1 MKKIVNLAAVL
12 LIFTMVFGMV
22 SVFAANDSVKVLVE
36 NVDLDKA
43 EATAKNGY
51 YTVSVPINIVENT
64 GFIAIK
70 LDVEYDETFELV
82 GWTEGT
88 VFPYVA
94 NQEGVSGTDGL
105 PASGKI
111 SAHNATSSAAE
122 DLAKNPFT
130 VYYVSTY
137 EANNTSKGKL
147 ITLEFKVPEDTA
159 VGNYPITATVVEAF
173 SQSGTVSGTT
183 VTPLPDDITSACTT
197 VAGAIRVADTTNTFN
212 IVAESTEA
220 KIKDGYVE
228 VDINL
233 ENNPGI
239 TKLGF
244 AVEFNSNYLE
254 FAGVT
259 SYGVFAEA
267 DFDAVTAE
275 DGSLYI
281 YAESDAKVT
290 TSGKLVTLKFT
301 YTDEVVSG
309 EYNLD
314 IVPTF
319 KGDAK
324 DGAYN
329 GSQYVTVEAVKLGT
343 VKITSVVRGDV
354 DGSGKVNR
362 ADLTK
367 LKKYFAGLIDESE
380 LDLAG
385 ADVDGNGAIKRPD
398 LTKLKKYFAGLI
410 DSLD

>member
-1 MKKIVNLAAVL
+1 MKKIVNLVAVL
-12 LIFTMVFGMV
+12 LIFTMVFGMT
-22 SVFAANDSVKVLVE
+22 SVLAADDSVKVLVE
-36 NVDLDKA
+36 TVDFDKA

-51 YTVSVPINIVENT
+51 YTVSVPINVIENT

-94 NQEGVSGTDGL
+94 SQEGVSGTDGL

-122 DLAKNPFT
+122 DLAKKPFT

-137 EANNTSKGKL
+137 EANNTSTGKL

-197 VAGAIRVADTTNTFN
+197 VVGGIRVADTSNTFN
-212 IVAESTEA
+212 IVAESTDA
-220 KIKDGYVE
+220 KIKDGFVE

-244 AVEFNSNYLE
+244 TVEFNGTYLE
-254 FAGVT
+254 FDGVT

-267 DFDAVTAE
+267 DFDAIVAE
-275 DGSLYI
+275 DGSLYV
-281 YAESDAKVT
+281 YAESDTKVT
-290 TSGKLVTLKFT
+290 ASGTLVTLKFK
-301 YTDEVVSG
+301 YTDEVAAG
-309 EYNLD
+309 TYTLD
-314 IVPTF
+314 VVPNF

-329 GSQYVTVEAVKLGT
+329 GADYVTVEAVKPGQVT
-343 VKITSVVRGDV
+343 ISSVLYGD
-354 DGSGKVNR
+354 
-362 ADLTK
+362 A
-367 LKKYFAGLIDESE
+367 
-380 LDLAG
+380 
-385 ADVDGNGAIKRPD
+385 DGNGVVNVNDVVR
-398 LTKLKKYFAGLI
+398 LKQYFARWSVTI
-410 DSLD
+410 DKANADADGNGVVNVNDVVRLQQYFARWNVQLGK